1 MNLIDIVLI
10 LFLAY
15 FLVMGYFQ
23 GFIRQILDFLVLIVA
38 IILSFRLYH
47 LIGKLLIA
55 RFAIAPSF
63 ANVAGFFII
72 WFIVE
77 FFYYLAFMF
86 FYDKIPENIRKSK
99 LNHFSGLVPA
109 FLRGFLIAW
118 VLLSLI
124 LILPISS
131 DARKQVTDSAL
142 AGKMVK
148 NSSKIENY
156 ISQIFGGAIND
167 TITFLTVKPEGG
179 ETLDLGYKTTDVKVD
194 PDAEQKMLELV
205 NLERTSRGLKPLVMD
220 AKLQEVA
227 RAHSRD
233 MFARGYFSHNN
244 PDGLTPFD
252 RMDKAGVKYTVAGEN
267 LALAPDVNIAHNGL
281 MNSPGHKANI
291 LTPEFRK
298 VGMGVI
304 TGGKYGEMFSQEFTD

>member
-1 MNLIDIVLI
+1 MNWIDIVLI

-304 TGGKYGEMFSQEFTD
+304 NGGKYGEMFSQEFTD